1 MRDFLRLKRVLHTA
15 KEILGR
21 KQKYRRELARRGL
34 TMVRIDKSEW
44 AKGIGLH
51 FLNNTPILV
60 GGKPV
65 GVIINE
71 MPEYYSAALWNKA
84 VYIDFYPDDDMPCA
98 IELITEIEKHDI

>member
-1 MRDFLRLKRVLHTA
+1 MKDFLRLKRVLHTA

-21 KQKYRRELARRGL
+21 RQKYRRELASRGL
-34 TMVRIDKSEW
+34 TRIRIDKSEL

-51 FLNNTPILV
+51 FLDSTPILV

-84 VYIDFYPDDDMPCA
+84 VYIDFYSDDDTPCA
-98 IELITEIEKHDI
+98 IELITDEVCMKH